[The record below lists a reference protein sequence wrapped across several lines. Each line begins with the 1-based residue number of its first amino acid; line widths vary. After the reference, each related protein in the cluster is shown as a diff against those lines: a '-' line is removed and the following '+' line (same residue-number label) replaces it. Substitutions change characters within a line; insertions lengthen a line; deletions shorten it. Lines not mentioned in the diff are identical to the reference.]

1 MLNFTTNLLIM
12 SAIQVKKQHTLTGH
26 KDCLYTLCAY
36 NESAF
41 FSAGGDGM
49 VVLWDLKDPQVGKM
63 IVKVPA
69 SIYAISYQKEKN
81 LLVVGQNFNGI
92 HLVDVENKQEVGS
105 LKLNDSAIFDIQT
118 TEDSIYVGTGSG
130 EVYKVSWDL
139 QILATARLSNQSAR
153 SIAVSEERGEVAVGY
168 SDHHI
173 RILSKEDLSMKK
185 AFKAHE
191 ISVFSLRYH
200 PQLPVLLSA
209 SRDARFKIW
218 DIDRGYDEIEEVV
231 GHMYAINHIDFS
243 PDGKHFATC
252 SMDKSIKVWDA
263 NEFKLLKVIDKAR
276 HAGHATSVNKLLWM
290 NYHNWLV
297 SCSDDR
303 TISVWEIDVS
313 V

>member
-1 MLNFTTNLLIM
+1 MFNFTTNLLIM

-26 KDCLYTLCAY
+26 KDCLYTLHAY
-36 NESAF
+36 SDSAF

-49 VVLWDLKDPQVGKM
+49 VVLWDLKDPGVGKM
-63 IVKVPA
+63 IVKVP
-69 SIYAISYQKEKN
+69 SSVYAVSYQKERD
-81 LLVVGQNFNGI
+81 LLVVGQNFSGI
-92 HLVDVENKQEVGS
+92 HLVDVDEKKEIGS
-105 LKLNDSAIFDIQT
+105 LKLTDAAIFDIQT
-118 TEDSIYVGTGSG
+118 TPDAIYVSTGNG
-130 EVYKVSWDL
+130 EVFKISWDL
-139 QILATARLSNQSAR
+139 KVLATAKLSQQSAR
-153 SIAVSEERGEVAVGY
+153 TIAVSDRGEIAVGY
-168 SDHHI
+168 SDYHI
-173 RILSKEDLSMKK
+173 RILQEKDLSVVKEV
-185 AFKAHE
+185 KAHE

-218 DIDRGYDEIEEVV
+218 DVDKDYAEVEEVV

-243 PDGKHFATC
+243 PEGKYFATC

-263 NEFKLLKVIDKAR
+263 NEFRLLKVIDKAR

-303 TISVWEIDVS
+303 TISIWEIDVS
-313 V
+313 D